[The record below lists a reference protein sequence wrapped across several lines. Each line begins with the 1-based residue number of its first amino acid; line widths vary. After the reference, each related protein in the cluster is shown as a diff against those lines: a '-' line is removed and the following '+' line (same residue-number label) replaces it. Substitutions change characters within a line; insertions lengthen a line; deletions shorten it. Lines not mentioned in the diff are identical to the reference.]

1 MEARKGLKNLSVVNR
16 VGVQVPSGLSAPVPE
31 WNMDMAKDH
40 GFVGSNPTRSI
51 YRHVAQRKTRCVQ
64 GTVSVGSNPTMSI
77 YGRLPQRKTGPAQTR
92 LFEGSNPSPSTL
104 VFCFGHLSFVF
115 YLPRVRI
122 IKEGKVVTHRR

>member
-1 MEARKGLKNLSVVNR
+1 MKQARYRAGGFLFVFLWPSGEMEARKGLKNLSVVNR

-92 LFEGSNPSPSTL
+92 LFEGSNP
-104 VFCFGHLSFVF
+104 LSFINIQ
-115 YLPRVRI
+115 RER
-122 IKEGKVVTHRR
+122 GR